1 MRMSRSHTIVSL
13 LVLIQSDKNCN
24 RKICLWSIPK
34 NFALWLVN
42 KVSLL
47 FGLCRFTS
55 LSSLLM
61 HFSTICTLTYG
72 KAHKRS
78 WASMDVKGNCT
89 TVHYFQKNI
98 VRTSHQITTYP
109 SRPLSARLPKSPIPI
124 KISPNIP
131 LFFHFW
137 EAHIYP
143 CRSPRSRKSIA
154 IACESVLHRVFVTK
168 VRTVLEKLAVCLFA
182 LLALSYTTPVLVAD
196 LLHQENFLTASLWVN
211 VRVWIVSF
219 ARCKIKAGR
228 RGFGWGFLLVV
239 LLLLD
244 STILAEQLI

>member
-124 KISPNIP
+124 KISPIFP
-131 LFFHFW
+131 
-137 EAHIYP
+137 
-143 CRSPRSRKSIA
+143 SSSIF
-154 IACESVLHRVFVTK
+154 ERLTF
-168 VRTVLEKLAVCLFA
+168 
-182 LLALSYTTPVLVAD
+182 TPAD
-196 LLHQENFLTASLWVN
+196 LLDHENLLQSL
-211 VRVWIVSF
+211 VSQF
-219 ARCKIKAGR
+219 CIE
-228 RGFGWGFLLVV
+228 FLLQKCELSSRNLRSVC
-239 LLLLD
+239 LPY
-244 STILAEQLI
+244 SPCHTRRPSW